1 MDQVDLV
8 VLAVLEA
15 KEDIH
20 NSRIKVETCLSTNSE
35 PESIATSPSPFEV
48 SEIPFQKLSVI
59 SW

>member
-20 NSRIKVETCLSTNSE
+20 NSRIKVETCLSTSSE
-35 PESIATSPSPFEV
+35 PELIPILPSPSVV

-59 SW
+59 S

>member
-20 NSRIKVETCLSTNSE
+20 NSRIKVETCLSTSLE
-35 PESIATSPSPFEV
+35 PELIPTSPSPSVV

-59 SW
+59 S